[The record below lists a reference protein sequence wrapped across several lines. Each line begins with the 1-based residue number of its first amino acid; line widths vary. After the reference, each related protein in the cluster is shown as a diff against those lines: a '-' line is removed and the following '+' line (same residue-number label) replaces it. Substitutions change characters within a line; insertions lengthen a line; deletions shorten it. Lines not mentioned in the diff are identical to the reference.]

1 MCVCLQCETW
11 YLDLVFIYK
20 SSFPSMDFGKG
31 FKRNCPTRS
40 VHGIK
45 PSASLKELS
54 SNQKSLQQIDIR
66 AKFGPIYF
74 ENG

>member
-1 MCVCLQCETW
+1 MCVCQQCETW
-11 YLDLVFIYK
+11 YLDLTFIYK
-20 SSFPSMDFGKG
+20 SSFPSKDLGKG
-31 FKRNCPTRS
+31 FKPNCPTRS

-54 SNQKSLQQIDIR
+54 SNQKHLLQIGIR
-66 AKFGPIYF
+66 ANFGPIYF